1 MTDVSA
7 VIMAV
12 TNPHTLRVS
21 DEAFRWR
28 QGEFVAVHPYSAERG
43 RSDNPK
49 FHLLH
54 VTGCPG
60 TFENV
65 KAFLL
70 AEHNEADFPGPKEI
84 EPGRVLARRKRQLE
98 IAALPP
104 RLRRTLETAGELDLS
119 WRVLT
124 GPGGL
129 SIEAGGL
136 CRERAAGERP
146 QKREDR

>member
-7 VIMAV
+7 VIMAA
-12 TNPHTLRVS
+12 TNPHALRAS
-21 DEAFRWR
+21 DEAYRWR

-43 RSDNPK
+43 RCDNPK

-60 TFENV
+60 PFESV

-70 AEHNEADFPGPKEI
+70 ADHNEADFPGPKGI
-84 EPGRVLARRKRQLE
+84 EPGRALARRKRQFDA
-98 IAALPP
+98 AALPP
-104 RLRRTLETAGELDLS
+104 RLRRVLEAERELELS
-119 WRVLT
+119 WVTLT

-129 SIEAGGL
+129 SIASGGL
-136 CRERAAGERP
+136 CRERSAGERP
-146 QKREDR
+146 QRKEDR